1 MHDLQALHTLYGP
14 VVRVAPNELSY
25 TTPAATKPIYQST
38 PEFPKDPMHLPPF
51 HNGVPG
57 ILAADHDSHRRFR
70 RLLAG
75 AFSDRGMR
83 AQQGMIQGH
92 VDLLVKRLRER
103 AGAGKEAVDM
113 CEWFNWATFDVI
125 GDLAFGE
132 SFGCLE
138 RARTHEWI
146 AGIQGGVKA
155 IPVINAIRR
164 LGLDWVVPLL
174 APRRLL
180 AMRERNARFTVEKV
194 DQRRRWGGQDR
205 GDLWDGMIVGD
216 GGEGG
221 GGDRAAAPSGSN
233 TKEKDATAAG
243 TMTREEMISNA
254 SAIVLAGSETSAT
267 LLSGCTWL
275 LLRPE
280 NRHRLR
286 RLAEHVR
293 ASFASEDEIDLISV
307 GRLDYMLAVI
317 DEALRL
323 YPPVPMQSNRLVR
336 RGGEQIAGGWVP
348 EGVSLFLESV
358 LLPFSFLLS
367 LSLFLSR
374 FFSFV

>member
-1 MHDLQALHTLYGP
+1 VRDLQALHTLYGP

-57 ILAADHDSHRRFR
+57 ILAADHDSHRCFR

-174 APRRLL
+174 APKRLL

-194 DQRRRWGGQDR
+194 DQRRRWGRQDR

-221 GGDRAAAPSGSN
+221 GGDRAAASSGSN

-293 ASFASEDEIDLISV
+293 ASFASEGEIDLISV

-336 RGGEQIAGGWVP
+336 RGGEEIAGGWVP
-348 EGVSLFLESV
+348 EGVSLVSCSV
-358 LLPFSFLLS
+358 S
-367 LSLFLSR
+367 
-374 FFSFV
+374 